1 MLENFQMP
9 SSAPVI
15 KHVTYQRNCSLLAVK
30 FCFSSVSIQLRLVR
44 RKSTDHLFCSFPKLY
59 FLQRGKTQSGIFSWN
74 KPHITILPL
83 NDGIKNRWANKTGEL
98 LGNVSLWMWYSVQ
111 VWRIRSTE
119 EWKCFT
125 QRNNVDEA
133 PLGRKYA
140 HSKKFWKVCMTSTSK
155 KNTIHVMINFWHC
168 FWLHFLY
175 CLLHLPL
182 WFSFLYFFSPFPPAI
197 LALLVF

>member
-1 MLENFQMP
+1 MKSNLSRPENFRMP
-9 SSAPVI
+9 TSAPVI
-15 KHVTYQRNCSLLAVK
+15 KHVTYQRNFSLLAVK

-83 NDGIKNRWANKTGEL
+83 NDGIKNRWANKTREL

-119 EWKCFT
+119 EWKCFR
-125 QRNNVDEA
+125 QRNDVDKA
-133 PLGRKYA
+133 PWEENMHIQRNFEKSVWLAQARKTQ
-140 HSKKFWKVCMTSTSK
+140 FM
-155 KNTIHVMINFWHC
+155 
-168 FWLHFLY
+168 
-175 CLLHLPL
+175 L
-182 WFSFLYFFSPFPPAI
+182 W
-197 LALLVF
+197 